1 MNEKFDV
8 VVVGGGTAGCVVA
21 ARLSEDVNR
30 TVLLLEAGHDYPT
43 TASIPVGARDARYVP
58 MRGHAPTFDPDHD
71 WGLNVAAGDARIAI
85 PQAKI
90 MGGGSAI
97 NGMISLRGA
106 TADYRE
112 WAALGNPN
120 WSWEHVL
127 PAFTAMEDDTAPG
140 THIHG
145 RGGAVTISRSDEH
158 EYAPLQKAFVD
169 SCRALGIADAWDL
182 NAPDAHGVGP
192 APMTRVGTRR
202 QSTAQTHLE
211 PARARDNLTVRGD
224 TLVDRILFDGTMVTG
239 VLLADGTIL
248 QTDEVMLAAGAILSP
263 ALLQRSGVGPAALLE
278 SLGITVVSDL
288 PVGHNLGDHF
298 SVPLLA
304 APRDGSWE
312 LDDFSLQTAY
322 RTSTS
327 VQPGSLDA
335 QFTMFSYLNVRTTG
349 EGTRGLAGE
358 GAEGIENVA
367 GIGCVLNKPRSVG
380 TVFISTTDPQVLPDV
395 DPNYLHLQIDRD
407 AIREIVRIGW
417 NILTTGPLA
426 LLLHEPIGM
435 DATTIA
441 DDAALDAAIESK
453 TASGYHLTGTC
464 TMAAIEKGGVV
475 DEQGRVYGTSGLMVA
490 DASVIPTTP
499 AANTMLT
506 TIMTAERLA
515 AAARGL
521 TFASSGAVA

>member
-1 MNEKFDV
+1 MNERFDV
-8 VVVGGGTAGCVVA
+8 VVVGGGTAGCIVA
-21 ARLSEDVNR
+21 ARLSEDADR
-30 TVLLLEAGHDYPT
+30 TILLLEAGHDYPT
-43 TASIPVGARDARYVP
+43 TASIPAGVRDARYVP
-58 MRGHAPTFDPDHD
+58 MRGHAPAFDPDHD
-71 WGLNVAAGDARIAI
+71 WGLNAVAGDARIAI

-112 WAALGNPN
+112 WAALGNPG
-120 WSWEHVL
+120 WSWENVL
-127 PAFTAMEDDTAPG
+127 PAFTAMEDDTAPSAAF
-140 THIHG
+140 HG
-145 RGGAVTISRSDEH
+145 RGGPVTISRSDEH

-192 APMTRVGTRR
+192 TPMTRVGTRR

-211 PARARDNLTVRGD
+211 PARSRDNLTVRGD
-224 TLVDRILFDGTMVTG
+224 TLVDRILFDGVTATG
-239 VLLADGTIL
+239 ILLADGSVIEAG
-248 QTDEVMLAAGAILSP
+248 EVILAAGAILSP
-263 ALLQRSGVGPAALLE
+263 ALLQRSGVGPVTLLE
-278 SLGITVVSDL
+278 PLGISVVSDL

-298 SVPLLA
+298 AVPLLA
-304 APRDGSWE
+304 APRDGSWV

-322 RTSTS
+322 RTSTT

-358 GAEGIENVA
+358 GSVGIENVA

-380 TVFISTTDPQVLPDV
+380 TVFITTTDPQVLPDV
-395 DPNYLHLQIDRD
+395 DPNYLHEQVDRD

-426 LLLHEPIGM
+426 ALLHDPIGM
-435 DATTIA
+435 DAATIA
-441 DDAALDAAIESK
+441 DDTALDAAIESK

-464 TMAAIEKGGVV
+464 MMASLDNGGVV
-475 DEQGRVYGTSGLMVA
+475 DEQGRVYGTSGLRVA

-515 AAARGL
+515 AAARGRS
-521 TFASSGAVA
+521 FPVSGAVL